1 MWRSLLRLWLVSSL
15 ALSRKPKQTR
25 GDPLMPRLKVSY
37 LIAEIT
43 EEMGKGQIFEAPI
56 VGSKDHVEGLCNW
69 ESGDITVNPAPSVVD
84 TLIHELLHRRF
95 PKWSEERVRVET
107 WRIIRT
113 LSAADVQALHNKYK
127 RIAKRRRKPVR
138 LRNAEV

>member
-1 MWRSLLRLWLVSSL
+1 
-15 ALSRKPKQTR
+15 
-25 GDPLMPRLKVSY
+25 MPRPKVSV
-37 LIAEIT
+37 LLAAIT

-95 PKWSEERVRVET
+95 PKWSEERVRMET
-107 WRIIRT
+107 WRVIRT
-113 LSAADVQALHNKYK
+113 LSARDVQDLHAKYK

-138 LRNAEV
+138 LRHAEV

>member
-1 MWRSLLRLWLVSSL
+1 MPRPKVSSL
-15 ALSRKPKQTR
+15 
-25 GDPLMPRLKVSY
+25 
-37 LIAEIT
+37 IAAIT

-113 LSAADVQALHNKYK
+113 LSAADVQALPTKYK